1 MYLSIREEDA
11 DDIGDTQIH
20 IRGLVGNLGAKAPR
34 GVLQVALYDP
44 PPQMPERESGR
55 RQLADWMASPRNPLP
70 ARVLANR
77 VWHWVYGAGLVRTTD
92 NFGTTGESPSHPEL
106 LDRMATDL
114 VAGDWSLKSL
124 IRQLVTLRAY
134 RLSDE
139 AAPETVAADP
149 ENRLL
154 GRANRRRLDAE
165 CLVDTML
172 WVSGELE
179 LTAGGPT
186 LKPALTADYGYQHDS
201 RRRAVYWPVLRNV
214 LPEVFEVFDF
224 ADPSLVTGRRSAS
237 TVAPQALFLRNHP
250 FVLEQSRQAAR
261 RMLAD
266 DSAADDS
273 ERLGRVYERALGRGP
288 TSREREATL
297 EFLRGSGA
305 DRETAWAQVFQVL
318 IASVD
323 FRYQ

>member
-1 MYLSIREEDA
+1 MRGRDSWDVKRLIRR
-11 DDIGDTQIH
+11 IVTS
-20 IRGLVGNLGAKAPR
+20 NT
-34 GVLQVALYDP
+34 Y
-44 PPQMPERESGR
+44 
-55 RQLADWMASPRNPLP
+55 RQSS
-70 ARVLANR
+70 V
-77 VWHWVYGAGLVRTTD
+77 VT
-92 NFGTTGESPSHPEL
+92 PEL
-106 LDRMATDL
+106 NA
-114 VAGDWSLKSL
+114 K
-124 IRQLVTLRAY
+124 
-134 RLSDE
+134 
-139 AAPETVAADP
+139 DP

-154 GRANRRRLDAE
+154 GRAHRRRLDAE

-172 WVSGELE
+172 WVSGELD

-186 LKPALTADYGYQHDS
+186 LKPALAVDYGYQHDS

-288 TSREREATL
+288 TSREREATR